1 MQITGKINDITETG
15 RGGGDGKKN
24 WIKYSVVINEE
35 KFGAFDSWTKNHPV
49 GQSGTYEYTEDPKWG
64 KTLQDPKKTS
74 QNNNEVIARL
84 TTIEDLLMEL
94 LKRVPQK
101 TTATPDYK
109 MPEIENM
116 KNAVEEIAIDEIPF

>member
-1 MQITGKINDITETG
+1 VQITGKINDITETG

-84 TTIEDLLMEL
+84 TTIEDLCLNITKML
-94 LKRVPQK
+94 SQQK
-101 TTATPDYK
+101 TVKIDDGKGGFTTSP
-109 MPEIENM
+109 
-116 KNAVEEIAIDEIPF
+116 VEEIDIEDIPFK